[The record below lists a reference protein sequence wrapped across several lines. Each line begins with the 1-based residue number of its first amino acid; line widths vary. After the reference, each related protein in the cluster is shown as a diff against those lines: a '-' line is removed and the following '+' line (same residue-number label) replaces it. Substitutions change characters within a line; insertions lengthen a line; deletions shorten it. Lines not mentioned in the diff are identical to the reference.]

1 MKYAVT
7 EMQLDVKGQELA
19 DLEILSFT
27 GMEKISAPF
36 EYTIRF
42 LTSTDTI
49 SQTLAGKQVSFQ
61 YGVEGLLPRME
72 LAYVHGFISTHNVL
86 GLSLSRKYITQIV
99 VVPRLSRLGYSGQRQ
114 VSGTTAP
121 IKMHELAKAMLD
133 PATFKKDTST
143 AAQFADE
150 QPIDCDVPG
159 DIVSTQRN
167 FVLQYYES
175 DLDFFRRILEQEGIF
190 FFITN
195 DETKETVNFGDKNQV
210 FKKIDG
216 KISYVPDNVANAP
229 QTEHIRSV
237 TTMSSFVE
245 KETYARDYN
254 YDKADQSAQF
264 LRSHA
269 VNSNG
274 GGATVTYDD
283 HFESTADGDRYAQ
296 IHAEKLLTYQMQY
309 NCSTNSTRLRPGML
323 FDLDTD
329 ERKLSSLNQ
338 RYLVLKSSTNFSQA
352 SDDVPGSSAAP
363 FSNAIICVALP
374 ADATTFRPYPS
385 QQKPRVQGVLN
396 AIIDND
402 TSGTEA
408 KVESNGTYRIRL
420 IEEESTT
427 TRLPAGKASADVR
440 QAQPFG
446 GAGGTG
452 LQFPLYKSTEVLLA
466 FIEGDPDRPVIVG
479 TVANSENKSVLGSI
493 DSSLSINKT
502 NVIRTSSGISIELI
516 DG

>member
-7 EMQLDVKGQELA
+7 EMQLTVKGQELA

-27 GMEKISAPF
+27 GTEKISAP
-36 EYTIRF
+36 YQYIVKF

-49 SQTLAGKQVSFQ
+49 KQTLAGKQVSFQ
-61 YGVEGLLPRME
+61 YGVNGLLDRLQP
-72 LAYVHGFISTHNVL
+72 AYVHGFISSYNVI

-99 VVPRLSRLGYSGQRQ
+99 IVPRLSRLGYSGQRQ

-133 PATFKKDTST
+133 PATFKKDTTT

-150 QPIDCDVPG
+150 QPIDCDVPS

-190 FFITN
+190 FFVSN
-195 DETKETVNFGDKNQV
+195 DETKDIVNFGDKNQV
-210 FKKIDG
+210 FKKLDG
-216 KISYVPDNVANAP
+216 TIPYVPDNVANAP
-229 QTEHIRSV
+229 QTEHIRSIN
-237 TTMSSFVE
+237 MQSSFIE
-245 KETYARDYN
+245 KEAYVRDYN

-264 LRSHA
+264 LRSQA
-269 VNSNG
+269 VDSDG
-274 GGATVTYDD
+274 SGATVTYDD
-283 HFESTADGDRYAQ
+283 HFESTSDGDRYAQ
-296 IHAEKLLTYQMQY
+296 IHAETFLTWQTQY
-309 NCSTNSTRLRPGML
+309 ICSSNSTRLRPGML

-329 ERKLSSLNQ
+329 ERKLSDLNQ
-338 RYLVLKSSTNFSQA
+338 RYLVAKSSTNFSQA
-352 SDDVPGSSAAP
+352 SDDVPGSVAAP
-363 FSNAIICVALP
+363 FTNSVICLALP
-374 ADATTFRPYPS
+374 ADAPTVRPVRS

-396 AIIDND
+396 AVIDTD
-402 TSGTEA
+402 TSGSAAQVQT
-408 KVESNGTYRIRL
+408 NGTYRIRL

-427 TRLPAGKASADVR
+427 TRLPAGKASANVR
-440 QAQPFG
+440 QGQPFG
-446 GAGGTG
+446 GGNGTG
-452 LQFPLYKSTEVLLA
+452 MQFPLYKGTEVLLA
-466 FIEGDPDRPVIVG
+466 FVEGDPDRPVIVG
-479 TVANSENKSVLGSI
+479 TVANSENKSVLDGI

-502 NVIRTSSGISIELI
+502 NTIRTSSGISIELI

>member
-27 GMEKISAPF
+27 GMEKMSAPF
-36 EYTIRF
+36 QYTVRF

-49 SQTLAGKQVSFQ
+49 TQTLAGKQVSFQ

-72 LAYVHGFISTHNVL
+72 LAYVHGFVSSHNVL
-86 GLSLSRKYITQIV
+86 GLSLSRRYITQIV
-99 VVPRLSRLGYSGQRQ
+99 IVPRLSRLGYSGQRQ
-114 VSGTTAP
+114 VSGTTSP

-143 AAQFADE
+143 AAEFADE
-150 QPIDCDVPG
+150 QPIDCDVPS

-190 FFITN
+190 FFISN
-195 DETKETVNFGDKNQV
+195 DETKDTVNFGDKNQV
-210 FKKIDG
+210 FKKLDG

-237 TTMSSFVE
+237 TMQFEFAE
-245 KETYARDYN
+245 KKAYVRDYN

-264 LRSHA
+264 LRNHA
-269 VNSNG
+269 VDSNG

-283 HFESTADGDRYAQ
+283 HFETTSDGDRYAQ
-296 IHAEKLLTYQMQY
+296 IHAEGLLTWQTQY
-309 NCSTNSTRLRPGML
+309 FCGTNSTRLRPGIL

-329 ERKLSSLNQ
+329 ERKLSGFNQ
-338 RYLVLKSSTNFSQA
+338 RYLVVKSSTNFSQA
-352 SDDVPGSSAAP
+352 SEDVPGSSAAP
-363 FSNAIICVALP
+363 FSNSIICVALP
-374 ADATTFRPYPS
+374 ADATTFRPFRS

-396 AIIDND
+396 AVIDND
-402 TSGTEA
+402 ASGSDA
-408 KVESNGTYRIRL
+408 KIGSNGTYRIRL

-427 TRLPAGKASADVR
+427 TRLPAGKASDDLR

-446 GAGGTG
+446 GGGGTG
-452 LQFPLYKSTEVLLA
+452 LQFPLYKGTEVLLA
-466 FIEGDPDRPVIVG
+466 FVEGDPDRPVIVG
-479 TVANSENKSVLGSI
+479 TVANSENKSVLEGI
-493 DSSLSINKT
+493 DSSLNINKT